1 MSSVMGG
8 LVGYGAY
15 VPYYQLERTRIAG
28 VLGSGGGFGT
38 RSVAAFDE
46 DTTSMAVAAGRAA
59 LAPLTPLA
67 GISGPGGQPGRG
79 CVRQL
84 FFATTVPAYA
94 DKTNATAVHAALRLP
109 ADALAVDMAGA
120 VRSGVGALVAA
131 AASAVPA
138 MAVLADIRTGLPGS
152 ADERDGGDG
161 AAAFVFGPA
170 NGSADSGP
178 RGGVWGGRPPGPC
191 PAGGVWGGR
200 PPGPCP
206 AGGVWGGR
214 PPGPALPVLA
224 EVIGQGC
231 ATAEFGDRW
240 RAPGAAASQVWE
252 ERFGEQVYGPLAEAA
267 MADALKQAGLLP
279 GQVDHLIVAGLPARA
294 VSRTVR
300 AAGVPAEAVAGNHAL
315 PLSGRIG
322 NAGTAQPGILLADVL
337 DRAGPGETVLLVVL
351 ADGAF
356 ALALRTTEA
365 LASHRQA
372 QPVAAQIAAGSTAL
386 DYATFLSW
394 RGFLDREPPRR
405 PDPDPVAAPPSWR
418 RTDWKFGLV
427 AAKCTRCGT
436 RSLPPDRVCQQC
448 HAVDEMAPEPLADVP
463 ATVTTYTVD
472 RLAYTPSPP
481 MLMVV
486 IDFDGGGRMRC
497 QLTDAAEDEVR
508 AGLRVEMTFRRL
520 VTASGVHNY
529 FWKARPV
536 RFAGKGE

>member
-1 MSSVMGG
+1 MGG

-15 VPYYQLERTRIAG
+15 IPYYRLERTRIAG
-28 VLGSGGGFGT
+28 VLGSGGGSGT

-59 LAPLTPLA
+59 LA

-120 VRSGVGALVAA
+120 VRSGVGALVTA

-161 AAAFVFGPA
+161 AAAFVFSGA
-170 NGSADSGP
+170 DASAG
-178 RGGVWGGRPPGPC
+178 
-191 PAGGVWGGR
+191 
-200 PPGPCP
+200 
-206 AGGVWGGR
+206 
-214 PPGPALPVLA
+214 LPVLA
-224 EVIGQGC
+224 EVIGQGS
-231 ATAEFGDRW
+231 ATAEFLDRW
-240 RAPGAAASQVWE
+240 RAPGAAASRVWE

-267 MADALKQAGLLP
+267 MADALKQAGLVA

-300 AAGVPAEAVAGNHAL
+300 AAGVPAEAVADNRVA
-315 PLSGRIG
+315 SIG

-337 DRAGPGETVLLVVL
+337 DRAGPGETVLLMVL

-356 ALALRTTEA
+356 ALALRTTSA
-365 LASHRQA
+365 LADRRQP

-405 PDPDPVAAPPSWR
+405 PDPDPVAAPPSLR
-418 RTDWKFGLV
+418 RTSWKFALV

-448 HAVDEMAPEPLADVP
+448 HAVDEMTPEPLADVP

-486 IDFDGGGRMRC
+486 LDFDGGGRMRC
-497 QLTDAAEDEVR
+497 QLTDAAEDEVGI
-508 AGLRVEMTFRRL
+508 GLRVEMTFRRL
-520 VTASGVHNY
+520 VTAAGVHNY

-536 RFAGKGE
+536 RSAGSAGKDE

>member
-1 MSSVMGG
+1 MGG

-15 VPYYQLERTRIAG
+15 IPYYQLERTRIAG
-28 VLGSGGGFGT
+28 VLGSGGGSGT

-46 DTTSMAVAAGRAA
+46 DTTSMAVAAGRVA
-59 LAPLTPLA
+59 LAPMTGLT
-67 GISGPGGQPGRG
+67 GPGGQPGRA

-120 VRSGVGALVAA
+120 VRSGVGALVTAA
-131 AASAVPA
+131 QSAVPA

-161 AAAFVFGPA
+161 AAAFIFSG
-170 NGSADSGP
+170 AD
-178 RGGVWGGRPPGPC
+178 GG
-191 PAGGVWGGR
+191 AGLR
-200 PPGPCP
+200 
-206 AGGVWGGR
+206 GGVWGGR

-231 ATAEFGDRW
+231 ATAEFLDRW
-240 RAPGAAASQVWE
+240 RTPGAAASRVWE

-267 MADALKQAGLLP
+267 MADALKQAGLTP

-300 AAGVPAEAVAGNHAL
+300 AAGVPAEAVAGTYAP
-315 PLSGRIG
+315 PLSDRIG
-322 NAGTAQPGILLADVL
+322 NAGTAQPGIVLADVL
-337 DRAGPGETVLLVVL
+337 DRAGPGETILLVVL

-365 LASHRQA
+365 LARHRQA
-372 QPVAAQIAAGSTAL
+372 QPVTAQIAAGSTAL

-405 PDPDPVAAPPSWR
+405 PDPDPVAAPPSLR
-418 RTDWKFGLV
+418 RTGWKFGLV

-448 HAVDEMAPEPLADVP
+448 HAVDEMTPEPLADVP

-486 IDFDGGGRMRC
+486 LDFDGGGRMRC
-497 QLTDAAEDEVR
+497 QLTDASEDEVR

-520 VTASGVHNY
+520 VTAAGVHNY

-536 RFAGKGE
+536 RSGPGKDE

>member
-1 MSSVMGG
+1 MGG

-15 VPYYQLERTRIAG
+15 IPYYRLERTRIAA

-59 LAPLTPLA
+59 LA
-67 GISGPGGQPGRG
+67 GISEAGGQPGRG

-120 VRSGVGALVAA
+120 VRSGVGALVTA
-131 AASAVPA
+131 AASALPA

-161 AAAFVFGPA
+161 AAAFVFSGA
-170 NGSADSGP
+170 DASAG
-178 RGGVWGGRPPGPC
+178 
-191 PAGGVWGGR
+191 
-200 PPGPCP
+200 
-206 AGGVWGGR
+206 
-214 PPGPALPVLA
+214 LPVLA
-224 EVIGQGC
+224 EVIGQGS
-231 ATAEFGDRW
+231 ATAEFLDRW
-240 RAPGAAASQVWE
+240 RAPGAAASRVWE

-267 MADALKQAGLLP
+267 MADALKQAGLVA

-300 AAGVPAEAVAGNHAL
+300 AAGVPAEAVTGSRVA
-315 PLSGRIG
+315 SIG

-356 ALALRTTEA
+356 ALALRTTSA
-365 LASHRQA
+365 LADRRQP

-405 PDPDPVAAPPSWR
+405 PDPDPVAAPPALR
-418 RTDWKFGLV
+418 RTSWKFALV

-486 IDFDGGGRMRC
+486 LDFDGGGRMRC
-497 QLTDAAEDEVR
+497 QLTDAAEDE
-508 AGLRVEMTFRRL
+508 AGIGLRVEMTFRRL
-520 VTASGVHNY
+520 VTAAGVHNY

-536 RFAGKGE
+536 RSAGSAGSAGKDE

>member
-1 MSSVMGG
+1 MGG

-28 VLGSGGGFGT
+28 VLGQGGGFGT

-59 LAPLTPLA
+59 LAGMT
-67 GISGPGGQPGRG
+67 GPGGQPGRAL
-79 CVRQL
+79 VRQL

-94 DKTNATAVHAALRLP
+94 DKTNATAVHATLRLP

-120 VRSGVGALVAA
+120 VRSGVGALITAA
-131 AASAVPA
+131 QSAVPT

-161 AAAFVFGPA
+161 AAAFVF
-170 NGSADSGP
+170 
-178 RGGVWGGRPPGPC
+178 
-191 PAGGVWGGR
+191 AGTDTG
-200 PPGPCP
+200 
-206 AGGVWGGR
+206 
-214 PPGPALPVLA
+214 LPVLA
-224 EVIGQGC
+224 EIIGQGC
-231 ATAEFGDRW
+231 ATAEFLDRW
-240 RAPGAAASQVWE
+240 RAPGAAASRVWE
-252 ERFGEQVYGPLAEAA
+252 ERFGEQVYGPLADAA
-267 MADALKQAGLLP
+267 MADALKQAGRTT
-279 GQVDHLIVAGLPARA
+279 GQVDHLIVAGLPGHAVRRA
-294 VSRTVR
+294 VR
-300 AAGVPAEAVAGNHAL
+300 AAEVRAEAVADTHAA
-315 PLSGRIG
+315 SIG

-337 DRAGPGETVLLVVL
+337 DRAGPDETVLLVVL
-351 ADGAF
+351 ADGVT
-356 ALALRTTEA
+356 ALVLRTTAA
-365 LASHRQA
+365 LASHRQR

-405 PDPDPVAAPPSWR
+405 PDPDPVAAPPAQR
-418 RTDWKFGLV
+418 RAGWKFGLV

-448 HAVDEMAPEPLADVP
+448 RAVDEMAPEPLADVP

-486 IDFDGGGRMRC
+486 LDFDGGGRMRC

-508 AGLRVEMTFRRL
+508 TGLRAEMTFRRL
-520 VTASGVHNY
+520 VTAAGVHNY

-536 RFAGKGE
+536 RATAGG

>member
-1 MSSVMGG
+1 MSNAMGG

-15 VPYYQLERTRIAG
+15 IPYYQLERTRIAG

-59 LAPLTPLA
+59 LAGLF
-67 GISGPGGQPGRG
+67 GPGGQPGRG

-161 AAAFVFGPA
+161 AAAFVFAPA
-170 NGSADSGP
+170 NGSADDG
-178 RGGVWGGRPPGPC
+178 
-191 PAGGVWGGR
+191 
-200 PPGPCP
+200 
-206 AGGVWGGR
+206 
-214 PPGPALPVLA
+214 LPVLA

-240 RAPGAAASQVWE
+240 RAPGAAASRVWE

-300 AAGVPAEAVAGNHAL
+300 AAGMPAEAVADNRA
-315 PLSGRIG
+315 GRIG

-356 ALALRTTEA
+356 ALALRTTQA
-365 LASHRQA
+365 LASHRRA

-418 RTDWKFGLV
+418 RTGWKFGLV

-436 RSLPPDRVCQQC
+436 RSLPPERVCQQC
-448 HAVDEMAPEPLADVP
+448 HAVDEMTPEPLADVP
-463 ATVTTYTVD
+463 ATVTTCTVD

-486 IDFDGGGRMRC
+486 VDFDGGGRLRG

-520 VTASGVHNY
+520 GTAAGVPNY

>member
-1 MSSVMGG
+1 
-8 LVGYGAY
+8 
-15 VPYYQLERTRIAG
+15 
-28 VLGSGGGFGT
+28 
-38 RSVAAFDE
+38 
-46 DTTSMAVAAGRAA
+46 
-59 LAPLTPLA
+59 
-67 GISGPGGQPGRG
+67 
-79 CVRQL
+79 
-84 FFATTVPAYA
+84 
-94 DKTNATAVHAALRLP
+94 
-109 ADALAVDMAGA
+109 
-120 VRSGVGALVAA
+120 
-131 AASAVPA
+131 

-161 AAAFVFGPA
+161 AAAFVFAG
-170 NGSADSGP
+170 ADDG
-178 RGGVWGGRPPGPC
+178 
-191 PAGGVWGGR
+191 AG
-200 PPGPCP
+200 
-206 AGGVWGGR
+206 
-214 PPGPALPVLA
+214 LPVLA
-224 EVIGQGC
+224 EIIGQGY
-231 ATAEFGDRW
+231 ATAEFLDRW
-240 RAPGAAASQVWE
+240 RTPGAAASRVWE

-300 AAGVPAEAVAGNHAL
+300 AAGVPAEAVVGNHAG
-315 PLSGRIG
+315 SIG

-351 ADGAF
+351 ADGAS
-356 ALALRTTEA
+356 ALALRTTPA
-365 LASHRQA
+365 LAGHRQP
-372 QPVAAQIAAGSTAL
+372 QPVGAQIAAGSTAL

-405 PDPDPVAAPPSWR
+405 PDPDPVAAPPAQR
-418 RTDWKFGLV
+418 RTGWKFGLV

-448 HAVDEMAPEPLADVP
+448 HAVDEMTPEPLADVP

-486 IDFDGGGRMRC
+486 LDFDGGGRMRC

-520 VTASGVHNY
+520 VTAAGVHNY
-529 FWKARPV
+529 FWKARPI
-536 RFAGKGE
+536 RPEISTEG

>member
-1 MSSVMGG
+1 M
-8 LVGYGAY
+8 
-15 VPYYQLERTRIAG
+15 
-28 VLGSGGGFGT
+28 
-38 RSVAAFDE
+38 
-46 DTTSMAVAAGRAA
+46 
-59 LAPLTPLA
+59 
-67 GISGPGGQPGRG
+67 SGPGGQPGRG

-170 NGSADSGP
+170 DGSADNGP
-178 RGGVWGGRPPGPC
+178 RGGVWGGRPPGHALP
-191 PAGGVWGGR
+191 GGSGGR
-200 PPGPCP
+200 PGPCP
-206 AGGVWGGR
+206 AGGLGSS
-214 PPGPALPVLA
+214 PGPALPVLA

-240 RAPGAAASQVWE
+240 RAPGAAASRVWE

-300 AAGVPAEAVAGNHAL
+300 AAGVPAEAVAGNHD
-315 PLSGRIG
+315 LSGRIG